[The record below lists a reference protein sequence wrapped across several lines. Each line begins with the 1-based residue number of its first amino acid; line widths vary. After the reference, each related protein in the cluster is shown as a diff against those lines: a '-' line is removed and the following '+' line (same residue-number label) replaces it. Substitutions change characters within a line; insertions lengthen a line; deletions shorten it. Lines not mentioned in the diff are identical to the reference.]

1 MSAGSAHGSL
11 SCISESPTSGFL
23 YLLKRFSQRST
34 TLKNYFYNNNKN
46 VRFRFDYDIFF
57 CRFSND
63 QSQINHSPCLL
74 ATTRPIIRLQK
85 SNVKCS
91 RVDRDLLFCFFF
103 FFYRSATDYV
113 RFFFLGVSNQS
124 NQIFITSKLL
134 LAFKRLAMKR

>member
-91 RVDRDLLFCFFF
+91 RVDRDLLFLFFF
-103 FFYRSATDYV
+103 FPFIARQQIMCA
-113 RFFFLGVSNQS
+113 FFFQACR
-124 NQIFITSKLL
+124 TSQTRYLL
-134 LAFKRLAMKR
+134 HQNYYWHLNVWQ